1 VSDQIL
7 ERMQA
12 ETRQA
17 MKAKDRPRVGALRM
31 LTSALQQDAKLG
43 EGDAVAVLQ
52 RERKKRLEAAEAFE
66 KGERPDQAAAER
78 AEAELIDDYLP
89 EQLSDEELGAV
100 VGEAIAESGAS
111 SMKEM
116 GSVMGVVMPK
126 VKGRADGNR
135 VSAIVR
141 ERLGA

>member
-17 MKAKDRPRVGALRM
+17 MKAKDKPRVGTLRM
-31 LTSALQQDAKLG
+31 LTSAIQQDAKLG
-43 EGDAVAVLQ
+43 EDDAVAVLQ

-78 AEAELIDDYLP
+78 AEVELIDDYLP
-89 EQLSDEELGAV
+89 DQLSDEELGALV
-100 VGEAIAESGAS
+100 AAAIAESGAS

-116 GSVMGVVMPK
+116 GSVMGAVMPK

-135 VSAIVR
+135 VSALVR